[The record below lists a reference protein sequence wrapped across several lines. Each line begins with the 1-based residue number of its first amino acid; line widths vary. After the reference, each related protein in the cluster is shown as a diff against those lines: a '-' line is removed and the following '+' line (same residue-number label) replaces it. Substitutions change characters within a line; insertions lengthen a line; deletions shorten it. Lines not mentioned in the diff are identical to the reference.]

1 MGRNQDLL
9 ATLRPSNVEDLPL
22 GVNAGRINKWLF
34 TGKQDPHAGGMR
46 PLASWRTDPERIAF
60 AKMRST
66 PLAGKLAHCC
76 LARGLGQSEGQTQ
89 SQTED
94 QTGSQSEGQS
104 QSQSQSQSGGQLT
117 SEPVDLAYLARFT
130 LGNATLEREVLQL
143 FAAQIPLYLEA
154 LHGARVRKA
163 WREAAHSIKGSAC
176 AVGAWRLAGCAQYA
190 ERVEVDGAAAAPQEQ
205 REQAVV
211 AVARAAEEA
220 CRFIGR
226 RLAGS

>member
-1 MGRNQDLL
+1 MR
-9 ATLRPSNVEDLPL
+9 
-22 GVNAGRINKWLF
+22 
-34 TGKQDPHAGGMR
+34 GGMR

-76 LARGLGQSEGQTQ
+76 LARGLGQSEDQ
-89 SQTED
+89 SQG
-94 QTGSQSEGQS
+94 QSGSQSGS
-104 QSQSQSQSGGQLT
+104 QSGGQSGGQLT
-117 SEPVDLAYLARFT
+117 GEPVDLAYLARFT

-176 AVGAWRLAGCAQYA
+176 AVGAWRLAGCAQFA

>member
-1 MGRNQDLL
+1 MR
-9 ATLRPSNVEDLPL
+9 
-22 GVNAGRINKWLF
+22 
-34 TGKQDPHAGGMR
+34 GGMR

-76 LARGLGQSEGQTQ
+76 LARGLGQSEDQ
-89 SQTED
+89 SQG
-94 QTGSQSEGQS
+94 QSQGQSGSQSG
-104 QSQSQSQSGGQLT
+104 SQSGGQLT
-117 SEPVDLAYLARFT
+117 GEPVDLAYLARFT

-163 WREAAHSIKGSAC
+163 WRDAAHCIKGSAC
-176 AVGAWRLAGCAQYA
+176 AVGAWRLARCAQFA
-190 ERVEVDGAAAAPQEQ
+190 ERVEVDGASAAPQEQ

>member
-1 MGRNQDLL
+1 MR
-9 ATLRPSNVEDLPL
+9 
-22 GVNAGRINKWLF
+22 
-34 TGKQDPHAGGMR
+34 GGMR
-46 PLASWRTDPERIAF
+46 PLASWRTEPERIAF

-76 LARGLGQSEGQTQ
+76 LARGLGQSEDQ
-89 SQTED
+89 SQG
-94 QTGSQSEGQS
+94 QSGSQ
-104 QSQSQSQSGGQLT
+104 LT
-117 SEPVDLAYLARFT
+117 GEPVDLAYLARFT

>member
-1 MGRNQDLL
+1 M
-9 ATLRPSNVEDLPL
+9 
-22 GVNAGRINKWLF
+22 
-34 TGKQDPHAGGMR
+34 
-46 PLASWRTDPERIAF
+46 ASWRTDPERIAF

-76 LARGLGQSEGQTQ
+76 LARGLGQSEDQ
-89 SQTED
+89 SQG
-94 QTGSQSEGQS
+94 QSGSQSGS
-104 QSQSQSQSGGQLT
+104 QLT
-117 SEPVDLAYLARFT
+117 GEPVDLAYLARFT

>member
-46 PLASWRTDPERIAF
+46 PLASWCTEPERIAF

-76 LARGLGQSEGQTQ
+76 LARGLGQSEDQ
-89 SQTED
+89 SQG
-94 QTGSQSEGQS
+94 QSGSQSGS
-104 QSQSQSQSGGQLT
+104 QLT
-117 SEPVDLAYLARFT
+117 GEPVDLAYLARFT

-176 AVGAWRLAGCAQYA
+176 AVGAWRLAGCAQFA

>member
-1 MGRNQDLL
+1 M
-9 ATLRPSNVEDLPL
+9 
-22 GVNAGRINKWLF
+22 GVNEGRINKRLF

-46 PLASWRTDPERIAF
+46 PLASWRTEPERIAF

-76 LARGLGQSEGQTQ
+76 LARGLGQSEDQ
-89 SQTED
+89 SQ
-94 QTGSQSEGQS
+94 GQS
-104 QSQSQSQSGGQLT
+104 QGQSGGQSEDQSQGQSGSQLT
-117 SEPVDLAYLARFT
+117 GEPVDLAYLARFT

-176 AVGAWRLAGCAQYA
+176 AVGAWRLAGCAQFA
-190 ERVEVDGAAAAPQEQ
+190 ERVEVDGAAAAPQEE
-205 REQAVV
+205 REKAVV

>member
-1 MGRNQDLL
+1 MR
-9 ATLRPSNVEDLPL
+9 
-22 GVNAGRINKWLF
+22 
-34 TGKQDPHAGGMR
+34 GGMR

-117 SEPVDLAYLARFT
+117 GEPVDLAYLARFT

-176 AVGAWRLAGCAQYA
+176 AVGAWRLAGCAQFA
-190 ERVEVDGAAAAPQEQ
+190 ERVEVDGAAAAPQEE
-205 REQAVV
+205 REKAVV

>member
-1 MGRNQDLL
+1 MR
-9 ATLRPSNVEDLPL
+9 
-22 GVNAGRINKWLF
+22 
-34 TGKQDPHAGGMR
+34 GGMR

-76 LARGLGQSEGQTQ
+76 LARGLGQSEGQ
-89 SQTED
+89 
-94 QTGSQSEGQS
+94 
-104 QSQSQSQSGGQLT
+104 SQSQSGGQLT
-117 SEPVDLAYLARFT
+117 GEPVDLAYLARFT

-190 ERVEVDGAAAAPQEQ
+190 EWVEVDGAAAAPQEQ

>member
-1 MGRNQDLL
+1 MASPRCAFASGLAKQAMGRNQDLP

-22 GVNAGRINKWLF
+22 GVNEGRINKRLF

-46 PLASWRTDPERIAF
+46 PLASWRTEPERIAF

-76 LARGLGQSEGQTQ
+76 LARGLGQSEDQ
-89 SQTED
+89 SQ
-94 QTGSQSEGQS
+94 GQS
-104 QSQSQSQSGGQLT
+104 QGQSGGQSEDQSQGQSGSQLT
-117 SEPVDLAYLARFT
+117 GEPVDLAYLARFT

-163 WREAAHSIKGSAC
+163 WREAAH
-176 AVGAWRLAGCAQYA
+176 
-190 ERVEVDGAAAAPQEQ
+190 
-205 REQAVV
+205 
-211 AVARAAEEA
+211 
-220 CRFIGR
+220 
-226 RLAGS
+226 

>member
-1 MGRNQDLL
+1 
-9 ATLRPSNVEDLPL
+9 L
-22 GVNAGRINKWLF
+22 GVNEGRINKRLF

-46 PLASWRTDPERIAF
+46 PLASWRTEPERIAF

-76 LARGLGQSEGQTQ
+76 LARGLGQSEDQ
-89 SQTED
+89 SQ
-94 QTGSQSEGQS
+94 GQS
-104 QSQSQSQSGGQLT
+104 QGQSGGQSEDQSQGQSGGQSEDQSQGQSGSQLT
-117 SEPVDLAYLARFT
+117 GEPVDLAYLARFT

-226 RLAGS
+226 RIAGS